1 MTEEEKMKCL
11 LLGVTLTKE
20 INSLLTYLE
29 GLREIP
35 PAERVMP
42 TAYIR
47 NKIKNMIET
56 VPICLTEAKKKAA
69 VLRELESA
77 LDYLDKE
84 DLNGLIASLSYATSP
99 ITLSAL
105 IRAFLE

>member
-11 LLGVTLTKE
+11 LLGVTLAKE

-42 TAYIR
+42 TEYIR
-47 NKIKNMIET
+47 NRIKNMIGALSAG
-56 VPICLTEAKKKAA
+56 CLTEEKRKAA
-69 VLRELESA
+69 ARQLEYA
-77 LDYLDKE
+77 LEYLDKK
-84 DLNGLIASLSYATSP
+84 DLDGLLASLHYATTP
-99 ITLSAL
+99 LTLPSL
-105 IRAFLE
+105 VLV